1 MGGAEAGMEHGWTQ
15 SLERLA
21 AEVEGAGGNAGE
33 AKALVLTRTFDAPR
47 ALVFKA
53 WTDRDQLARWWGPRG
68 FTNPVCEADARPG
81 GAVRIDMTGPDGTVY
96 PMTGV
101 FHEVEEPERVSFSC
115 HAHAEAGGETPP
127 TFEVLG
133 TPPTFAES
141 DGKTTLSL
149 RAVVTK
155 AGPGTEFALSGME
168 QGWTESLDRLGDLVT
183 KSTRSRGRGF
193 HPSLAE
199 FNAPRDVVFRAHGPK
214 AEHLAALVPR
224 AKGFTMASCT
234 VDLRPGGV
242 FHYGMRWPD
251 GKVMWGKWVYREV
264 TRPERIVHVFSF
276 SDEAGGLTRNPFA
289 PDWPAEIL
297 TTTTFVEHNGKTT
310 LTMRSILPG
319 ASRAEREAFAVG
331 QVNLRQGWADNFDR
345 LAAYLA
351 QL

>member
-1 MGGAEAGMEHGWTQ
+1 MAGTQTKGGT
-15 SLERLA
+15 A
-21 AEVEGAGGNAGE
+21 AKE
-33 AKALVLTRTFDAPR
+33 LVLTRTFDAPR
-47 ALVFKA
+47 GLVFKA

-81 GAVRIDMTGPDGTVY
+81 GAIRIDMTGPDGTVY
-96 PMTGV
+96 PMAGV
-101 FHEVEEPERVSFSC
+101 FDEVDEPERLVFTC
-115 HAHAEAGGETPP
+115 HAHQDEAGEPQLVVVTTV
-127 TFEVLG
+127 TFTER
-133 TPPTFAES
+133 

-149 RAVVTK
+149 RAVATK

-168 QGWTESLDRLGDLVT
+168 QGWNESLDRLGDLVT
-183 KSTRSRGRGF
+183 KDRVEGEFILSR
-193 HPSLAE
+193 E
-199 FNAPRDVVFRAHGPK
+199 FNAPRDLVFRAWTE
-214 AEHLAALVPR
+214 AEHLARWFGP
-224 AKGFTMASCT
+224 KGFTMASCT

-264 TRPERIVHVFSF
+264 IRPERLVHVFSF

-310 LTMRSILPG
+310 LTMRSIPLG

-331 QVNLRQGWADNFDR
+331 QVNLLQGWADNFDR

-351 QL
+351 QS